1 MKTLLMLLALALAAG
16 PAAAG
21 KLYKWT
27 DKDGNVHYTDQ
38 PPPSEAKASE
48 RKQFGDKPAPD
59 ASLPYALQQAVKSF
73 PVTLYSSDCGDTC
86 SKASGL
92 LSKRGVPV
100 TEKNARDPATA
111 EELKTL
117 TGGKLEVPVLK
128 IGGQV
133 LRGYEEGSW
142 NAALDAAGYPKS
154 SVLPAGLANTAA
166 KLPVAKPK
174 VKDRNPSIPVDEP
187 PAEAPGSTSSR

>member
-1 MKTLLMLLALALAAG
+1 MKTLLIVLVLALAAG

-27 DKDGNVHYTDQ
+27 DKDGKVHYTDQ

-59 ASLPYALQQAVKSF
+59 ASLPYALQQAVKNF
-73 PVTLYSSDCGDTC
+73 PVTLYSSDCGDAC
-86 SKASGL
+86 SKASAL
-92 LSKRGVPV
+92 LSKRGVPI
-100 TEKNARDPATA
+100 TEKNASDPAA
-111 EELKTL
+111 GEELKAL

-128 IGGQV
+128 IGGQM

-142 NAALDAAGYPKS
+142 NTALDAAGYPKS
-154 SVLPAGLANTAA
+154 SVLPAGVANTAA
-166 KLPVAKPK
+166 KPPAAKPK
-174 VKDRNPSIPVDEP
+174 AKFRNPSIPQDEP